1 MNIITTVQEMQQ
13 IASEL
18 RASGKK
24 VGFVPTMGYLHEG
37 HLTLLRQ
44 AKKENDI
51 VMLSIFVN
59 PLQFGPNED
68 LDRYPR
74 DIERDERLAR
84 EVEVD
89 YLFYPSVEEMY
100 PEERTTNIEVIKRT
114 DVLCGKQR
122 PGHFEGVVTVLMKLF
137 NITMP
142 NRAYFGMKDAQQ
154 VAVIEGFVG
163 DYNFPV
169 TIVPVDIVREEDGL
183 ARSSRNV
190 YLSENE
196 RQEAPHLYKSLCMA
210 KEKIVKGERSS
221 EQITNFIKEYIEMNT
236 HGVVDYADIYAYPN
250 LTETQQI
257 NGRIIIAIA
266 VKFEN
271 VRLIDNITFVSH
283 NDESEVTSCYSNRG
297 KFKLCR
303 KHYN

>member
-1 MNIITTVQEMQQ
+1 MHIITTVQEMQQ
-13 IASEL
+13 IAGEL

-100 PEERTTNIEVIKRT
+100 PTDRTTNVEVVKRT

-122 PGHFEGVVTVLMKLF
+122 PGHFAGVATVLMKLF

-154 VAVIEGFVG
+154 VAVIEGFVD
-163 DYNFPV
+163 DYNIPV
-169 TIVPVDIVREEDGL
+169 TIVPVEIVREEDGL
-183 ARSSRNV
+183 ARSSRNI
-190 YLSENE
+190 YLSERE

-210 KEKIVKGERSS
+210 KERIVKGERNPKN
-221 EQITNFIKEYIEMNT
+221 ITSFIKEYIETNT
-236 HGVVDYADIYAYPN
+236 QGVVDYADLYAYPN
-250 LTETQQI
+250 LTEVEKI
-257 NGRIIIAIA
+257 SGRMIIAIA

-271 VRLIDNITFVSH
+271 ARLIDNITFTV
-283 NDESEVTSCYSNRG
+283 E
-297 KFKLCR
+297 
-303 KHYN
+303 

>member
-24 VGFVPTMGYLHEG
+24 VGFVPTMGFLHEG

-100 PEERTTNIEVIKRT
+100 PGERTTNIEVIKRT

-122 PGHFEGVVTVLMKLF
+122 PGHFAGVVTVLMKLF

-163 DYNFPV
+163 DYNIPV

-190 YLSENE
+190 YLSERE

-210 KEKIVKGERSS
+210 KEQIVNGERSP
-221 EQITNFIKEYIEMNT
+221 EKVTNFIKEYIETNT
-236 HGVVDYADIYAYPN
+236 NGVVDYADLYAYPH
-250 LTETQQI
+250 LTQVEQI
-257 NGRIIIAIA
+257 NGQIILAIA

-271 VRLIDNITFVSH
+271 ARLIDNITLTVQ
-283 NDESEVTSCYSNRG
+283 
-297 KFKLCR
+297 
-303 KHYN
+303 

>member
-271 VRLIDNITFVSH
+271 VRLIDNITFTV
-283 NDESEVTSCYSNRG
+283 
-297 KFKLCR
+297 
-303 KHYN
+303 